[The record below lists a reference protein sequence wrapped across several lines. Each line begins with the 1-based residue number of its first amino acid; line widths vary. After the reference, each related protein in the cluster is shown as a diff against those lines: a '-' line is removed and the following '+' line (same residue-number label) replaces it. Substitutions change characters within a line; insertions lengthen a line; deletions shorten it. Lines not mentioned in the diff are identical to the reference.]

1 MSQTESPPAVGGGPG
16 PGAGSG
22 VSPGQA
28 ESGGAAHQGG
38 QEHRGP
44 GDNDDDN
51 AASCQY
57 LVTGRQS
64 LLRVLQ
70 PQLFTNI
77 PAALSL
83 PRLSRGIILHSPTLC
98 DR

>member
-1 MSQTESPPAVGGGPG
+1 MLQTESPPAVGGGPG
-16 PGAGSG
+16 PGAGG
-22 VSPGQA
+22 RVSPGQA

-44 GDNDDDN
+44 GDNNDNDD
-51 AASCQY
+51 AASYRY

-64 LLRVLQ
+64 VLRVLQ
-70 PQLFTNI
+70 PQLSTNI

-83 PRLSRGIILHSPTLC
+83 PRLSRGKIL
-98 DR
+98 